1 MKTLSLALAL
11 LPILA
16 APAAAAPTTPSTTVT
31 ATVEMTATPARGKE
45 TTARVDA
52 AVTLDRGTSQVRSS
66 MGGASYQVKMSWRSD
81 DKGVP
86 PLFELDVEEQRDKQI
101 PIRLD
106 VRSRLELGKRVSL
119 GRITR
124 QDGSRFEVFVTLR

>member
-16 APAAAAPTTPSTTVT
+16 VPAAAAPGTPSTTAT
-31 ATVEMTATPARGKE
+31 ATVEITSTPAHGKE
-45 TTARVDA
+45 TTARIDA
-52 AVTLDRGTSQVRSS
+52 AVTLDRGISQVRSS
-66 MGGASYQVKMSWRSD
+66 TYEVKMSWRSD
-81 DKGVP
+81 DKGLP
-86 PLFELDVEEQRDKQI
+86 PLFELGVEEQRDKQI
-101 PIRLD
+101 PTRLD

-119 GRITR
+119 GRLAR